1 MKFKKLQLHRNTVA
15 SAASAVVFAAVVF
28 VILWGFGKW
37 NPTEM
42 DASTAFGA
50 AQKIA
55 CCGGIALLLGSLI
68 FVLARELLRT
78 KTDFVCE
85 RPAWFYPLL
94 SGILSLGA
102 MCVAYTFIG
111 MWPFGE
117 KTGMMVDMHH
127 QYAPLLA
134 ELRYDLLHGG
144 NPFYTFELGLGANY
158 LSMFGY
164 YLASPL
170 NLLLVLF
177 PERLL
182 AEGILFVTLIK
193 NALCGAMFAL
203 CVQQLFKKKDLCI
216 PIVSVMYSLM
226 MYLLAYSWNIMWL
239 DVVMFLPLVVYGL
252 ERLLRTGKYL
262 TYTLSLA
269 YCLFAN
275 YYIGF
280 MLCIF
285 LVLYFVAYCL
295 YERRTGR
302 EIGLAFGRF
311 AGFSLLGGGLVAAL
325 LIPVFLALKAT
336 SAAGADLPNLTNTLD
351 IFQIIGRHLADT
363 TPTIRSGNLP
373 NVYCGVL
380 TALCVPLFMVN
391 KEIPMRRRFTF
402 SALWLGMLFSML
414 VNWSDLAWH
423 GFHAPNDL
431 PYRFSF
437 LYSFVLLLMA
447 YEVLCHIRALLP
459 RQIVLVFAGALVY
472 LMLEEHFGDKAYTF
486 EVVYINLAL
495 IAVYTVVLLLCANRL
510 FRQRVAYAVLLLVVT
525 AEMTFG
531 AGNTLL
537 TMNSNEYFT
546 RHEDYVDNEKTE
558 AIRLA
563 VAKTQFLGDKAA
575 NGDFYRLEFL
585 PRRTCVDTSL
595 FHYRGITAFSS
606 SNYYTTT
613 KLMGGIGYAIN
624 GVNSH
629 LYHSFVPFTD
639 SLLGIRYVIMQ
650 ANLTNHPQ
658 LKKLDTVT
666 YGETTYHI
674 YENTTALGVGYVVND
689 AVKDYTFTKY
699 NPFAS
704 QEELFTALTGQYSEL
719 YTLATL
725 EAFGDSVGAATYP
738 SPGFSIQPSDGIE
751 STSFKATVE
760 KAGQVFIYADCS
772 AADSMTVRSG
782 ENEWS
787 VTPHE
792 PYIIDGGYMSEG
804 TEVHLSVTS
813 DTPCVGKFYVATMDK
828 QTFND
833 GIKTLSSDQLVID
846 SFNNNRLH
854 GTVNTDKDGVL
865 MTTIPY
871 DKGWRVTVDG
881 VKIDTFGVND
891 GFLAFDMI
899 PGKHMVEMV
908 YTPSGFWIGAA
919 ISVLSLL
926 VLIALLIFPHIKW
939 KKPLPQPVS
948 QPEPEEIEPEEE

>member
-1 MKFKKLQLHRNTVA
+1 MKFKKLQLPQCTAA
-15 SAASAVVFAAVVF
+15 SAATAMIFSAVVFVV
-28 VILWGFGKW
+28 LWGFGKW
-37 NPTEM
+37 NPTEIG
-42 DASTAFGA
+42 TATAVEA
-50 AQKIA
+50 AQKVA

-68 FVLARELLRT
+68 FVLTRELLRKPT
-78 KTDFVCE
+78 EISPE
-85 RPAWFYPLL
+85 RPVWFYPLL
-94 SGILSLGA
+94 SGLLSLGA

-134 ELRYDLLHGG
+134 QLRHDILHGG
-144 NPFYTFELGLGANY
+144 NPLYTFELGLGANY

-170 NLLLVLF
+170 NLLLILF

-182 AEGILFVTLIK
+182 AEGILFVTLLK
-193 NALCGAMFAL
+193 NALCGAMFAF
-203 CVQQLFKKKDLCI
+203 CVQQLFKKKTLCI
-216 PIVSVMYSLM
+216 PVVSVMYSLM

-285 LVLYFVAYCL
+285 LVLYFATYCL

-325 LIPVFLALKAT
+325 LIPVFLALRTT
-336 SAAGADLPNLTNTLD
+336 SAAGADLPSLTNTLD
-351 IFQIIGRHLADT
+351 IFQLLGRHLADT
-363 TPTIRSGNLP
+363 SPTIRSGNLP

-391 KEIPMRRRFTF
+391 KEIPVRRRFTF
-402 SALWLGMLFSML
+402 SALWLVMLFSML

-447 YEVLCHIRALLP
+447 YEVLSHLDALLP
-459 RQIVLVFAGALVY
+459 RHIALVFSGALIY
-472 LMLEEHFGDKAYTF
+472 LMLEERFGDKVYDF
-486 EVVYINLAL
+486 EVIYINLA
-495 IAVYTVVLLLCANRL
+495 IVAVYTVVLLLTTNRIL
-510 FRQRVAYAVLLLVVT
+510 RRRVAYAVLLLVVT

-531 AGNTLL
+531 AGNALL
-537 TMNSNEYFT
+537 AMNSKEYFT
-546 RHEDYVDNEKTE
+546 RHNDYVDNEKTE
-558 AIRLA
+558 TIRLA
-563 VAKTQFLGDKAA
+563 VAKTQFIGDAAA

-629 LYHSFVPFTD
+629 LYHSFVPFAD
-639 SLLGIRYVIMQ
+639 SLLGIRYVIME
-650 ANLTNHPQ
+650 ADLTNHPQ
-658 LKKLDTVT
+658 LKKLDTVKH
-666 YGETTYHI
+666 GETTYHI
-674 YENTTALGVGYVVND
+674 YENTKALGIGYVANT

-699 NPFAS
+699 DPFTS
-704 QEELFTALTGQYSEL
+704 QEELFTALTGEYSEL
-719 YTLATL
+719 YSLAPID
-725 EAFGDSVGAATYP
+725 AFGDSIGSLTHT
-738 SPGFSIQPSDGIE
+738 SPGFSIQPLDGNE
-751 STSFKATVE
+751 TTSFKATVE
-760 KAGQVFIYADCS
+760 QAGQVFIYADCS
-772 AADSMTVRSG
+772 AADSLTVRSG

-792 PYIIDGGYMSEG
+792 PYIIDGGYMDVG
-804 TEVHLSVTS
+804 TEVQLSVSS
-813 DTPCVGKFYVATMDK
+813 DTPCVGKFYVATMNT

-833 GIKTLSSDQLVID
+833 GIDALAANQLLVD
-846 SFNNNRLH
+846 SFGGNHLR

-871 DKGWRVTVDG
+871 DSGWRVTVDG
-881 VKIDTFGVND
+881 TKVETYGIND
-891 GFLAFDMI
+891 GFLAFDMFA
-899 PGKHMVEMV
+899 GEHTVEMV
-908 YTPSGFWIGAA
+908 YTPNGLWIGAA

-926 VLIALLIFPHIKW
+926 VLVALLVLPRLKRQ
-939 KKPLPQPVS
+939 KPIPQSVT
-948 QPEPEEIEPEEE
+948 EPKSEEIPPEEE